1 MEDQEEA
8 RTAVDEATAT
18 AADEVEAKD
27 TTTLERAALL
37 REDFATLSVPSCSTT
52 VRSRQQNKQDHHV
65 RNSCNTLARITD
77 KA

>member
-37 REDFATLSVPSCSTT
+37 REYCATLSVPACWNTARSLQQTT
-52 VRSRQQNKQDHHV
+52 QDHHGI
-65 RNSCNTLARITD
+65 NSCNTLAQIMD
-77 KA
+77 KT